1 MAKDLAQRFPE
12 ARQTL
17 EAIDETL
24 AFGLSRLMFDGP
36 GDELTATQNAQPAI
50 LAHSAAV
57 FAVVG
62 PTIDGAAVAAAGHSL
77 GDYSAYIAA
86 GALAPTD
93 AAALV
98 RRRGELM
105 QQAGTERPGT
115 MAAVL
120 GLATAE
126 VEAACRAASS
136 GGAVVVAGSEEHT
149 SELQSRLHLVCRLL
163 LE

>member
-1 MAKDLAQRFPE
+1 MAKDLAERFPE

-24 AFGLSRLMFDGP
+24 GFPLSRLMFGGP
-36 GDELTATQNAQPAI
+36 EDQLTATENAQPAI

-77 GDYSAYIAA
+77 GEYSAYIAA

-105 QQAGTERPGT
+105 QQAGTEHPGT

-126 VEAACRAASS
+126 VQAAWRPRWASAWS
-136 GGAVVVAGSEEHT
+136 SCWRKF
-149 SELQSRLHLVCRLL
+149 SQSTPG
-163 LE
+163 